1 MGYETC
7 IISGDNEEVVK
18 KVSLELG
25 IKEYYYSKKPDEKK
39 DLVALMSE
47 KSNILMVGDGINDAP
62 ALKKAAV
69 SISYSS
75 GFDLASKNSDI
86 VSLGSGVR
94 MVREAIELS
103 TITSKTI
110 KQNIYWAIV
119 YNIAMVPMAVMGMI
133 TPLFAAI
140 AMPISSIVVISN
152 AGLIKF
158 KSRK

>member
-1 MGYETC
+1 M
-7 IISGDNEEVVK
+7 
-18 KVSLELG
+18 
-25 IKEYYYSKKPDEKK
+25 
-39 DLVALMSE
+39 
-47 KSNILMVGDGINDAP
+47 
-62 ALKKAAV
+62 
-69 SISYSS
+69 
-75 GFDLASKNSDI
+75 F
-86 VSLGSGVR
+86 
-94 MVREAIELS
+94 LS
-103 TITSKTI
+103 TITTKTI